1 LRDHN
6 KYAEYQR
13 EYQRKYRQRKREEK
27 RLEELEEIESSAVKV
42 DIDDPVTY
50 KLMQRM
56 RQPKTKRG
64 YRELHSMIDDV
75 GS

>member
-1 LRDHN
+1 MKDYR
-6 KYAEYQR
+6 KEAEYQR
-13 EYQRKYRQRKREEK
+13 EYQRKYRQKKREEK
-27 RLEELEEIESSAVKV
+27 ILEELEETERLTVKV
-42 DIDDPVTY
+42 DIYDPVTY
-50 KLMQRM
+50 KLIQRM